1 MRRDR
6 RKISRYADDF
16 LRPHHRQPS
25 QPQRAGPDLLCP
37 VLLELPYRGPR
48 IPLTRRPP
56 RFQVSKRRL
65 FPSPSFLCLPPPVLP
80 YSFAPFSFD
89 VTPVLALHLPHE
101 FVVRRAA
108 DPLRL
113 AQLYYSRD

>member
-25 QPQRAGPDLLCP
+25 QPQRAGPDLLRP

-48 IPLTRRPP
+48 IPLTRRSP

-65 FPSPSFLCLPPPVLP
+65 SPPLPCLPLSVLA
-80 YSFAPFSFD
+80 YFFAPFSFD
-89 VTPVLALHLPHE
+89 VAPVLALHLPHE
-101 FVVRRAA
+101 F
-108 DPLRL
+108 
-113 AQLYYSRD
+113 

>member
-1 MRRDR
+1 MRRHR

-16 LRPHHRQPS
+16 LRPHDRQPP
-25 QPQRAGPDLLCP
+25 QPQRAGPDLLRP

-48 IPLTRRPP
+48 IPLTRRSP
-56 RFQVSKRRL
+56 RFQASKRRL
-65 FPSPSFLCLPPPVLP
+65 SPSLSLFACLPLSVLP
-80 YSFAPFSFD
+80 YFFAPFSFD

-113 AQLYYSRD
+113 AQ